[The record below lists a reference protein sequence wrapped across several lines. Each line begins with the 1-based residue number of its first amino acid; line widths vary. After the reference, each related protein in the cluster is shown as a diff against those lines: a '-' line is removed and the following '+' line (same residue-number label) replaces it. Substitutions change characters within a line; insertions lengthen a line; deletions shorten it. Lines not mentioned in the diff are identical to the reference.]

1 MRLKAECVEEV
12 NDNRIVFKE
21 NKSKLTLINDRK
33 LNCKKIEVDGCQIV
47 DGLRCDCALFNDEI
61 EYYIELKGQD
71 IKHAFKQLIAT
82 IEKLST
88 QPQRAPKISFVIC
101 TRSPLA
107 TAEIQNMQLKF
118 KRDYNSKLLVRSK
131 DYEHSI

>member
-1 MRLKAECVEEV
+1 M
-12 NDNRIVFKE
+12 
-21 NKSKLTLINDRK
+21 
-33 LNCKKIEVDGCQIV
+33 
-47 DGLRCDCALFNDEI
+47 
-61 EYYIELKGQD
+61 
-71 IKHAFKQLIAT
+71 
-82 IEKLST
+82 EKLSA
-88 QPQRAPKISFVIC
+88 QLQKAPKISFVIC